1 VKAYRFR
8 LATVARIRVLEER
21 VAADRFRVAQRD
33 LRRAQGA
40 EDAAARNLVLL
51 AGPAGLMTMAEVTW
65 IGEQAERL
73 AATLAACREDVVVA
87 EAGCVEARRHWD
99 IALRRSEVLA
109 RLDEQGRV
117 RWRADALRHEAGE
130 LDDLSNARHRLVGA
144 GS

>member
-8 LATVARIRVLEER
+8 LATVARIRALEER

-40 EDAAARNLVLL
+40 EDAAARDLGLL

-73 AATLAACREDVVVA
+73 SATLAACREDVVVA
-87 EAGCVEARRHWD
+87 EVACVEARRQWD

-117 RWRADALRHEAGE
+117 RWRADALRHEAAE

>member
-8 LATVARIRVLEER
+8 LATVARIRALEER

-33 LRRAQGA
+33 LRQAQGA
-40 EDAAARNLVLL
+40 HDAAARDLGLL
-51 AGPAGLMTMAEVTW
+51 KGPAGLMTMAEVTW
-65 IGEQAERL
+65 LGEQAERL
-73 AATLAACREDVVVA
+73 SATLAACREDVVVA
-87 EAGCVEARRHWD
+87 EAACVEARRQWD

-109 RLDEQGRV
+109 RLDEQGRA
-117 RWRADALRHEAGE
+117 RWRADALRHEAAE